1 MAETTPPSAEPSLV
15 QRFRSFFSKS
25 EPSRESS
32 DEDQEVVEEYSPT
45 FVPSSPRSSFHASE
59 DAQSLHGWELAKK
72 YHELKRSGLPAPEL
86 RRLREESAR
95 VILLRA
101 RRMMGALSQPTQNR
115 FVHEELKEQD
125 NAELS
130 IDETLDESPLG
141 EDRIWEEKARR
152 IRPLILVIDTSLS
165 MNGEKLALTA
175 VSIAIALLH
184 FERQPVGIV
193 AFENEAQ
200 VLKRPKDEV
209 PLLQVIERFLDVPAQ
224 GYTHLEAGL
233 LQAIQLKQGLG
244 VSRVPILLI
253 SDGKYTAGKD
263 PTYLGGQLSPLWMMK
278 MGGERTSRDF
288 ASRLVKA
295 SRGEFVE
302 VRELPELPRK
312 MYEILRSVVRS

>member
-15 QRFRSFFSKS
+15 QRFRSVFSKS

-45 FVPSSPRSSFHASE
+45 FVPSSPRTSFHASE

-95 VILLRA
+95 VVLLRA

-130 IDETLDESPLG
+130 IDETFDESPLG

-175 VSIAIALLH
+175 VSSSGLPNPEFYWYDA
-184 FERQPVGIV
+184 PVG
-193 AFENEAQ
+193 
-200 VLKRPKDEV
+200 
-209 PLLQVIERFLDVPAQ
+209 
-224 GYTHLEAGL
+224 GL
-233 LQAIQLKQGLG
+233 LLATG
-244 VSRVPILLI
+244 
-253 SDGKYTAGKD
+253 
-263 PTYLGGQLSPLWMMK
+263 
-278 MGGERTSRDF
+278 
-288 ASRLVKA
+288 
-295 SRGEFVE
+295 
-302 VRELPELPRK
+302 
-312 MYEILRSVVRS
+312 